1 MSGIKKP
8 TIKKPVNGIKKPTA
22 KPVAK
27 PSAPKM
33 MENLEVV
40 EEKVVEIPVVVDQVE
55 EVAPELFEK
64 DDKFEEKAIEEI
76 VEDAN
81 KEDIQTPPE
90 PIHMDEEKPEEPVIE
105 EPKPKKKS
113 SRKSTKKAKEEPKE
127 EVVQEEQLPN
137 MELNEAVIAMGKMCP
152 TLPEWEEA
160 KLEIEDKLRATAI
173 DPDIDPSSGRML
185 IGEIDGLLCELR
197 VYKVDQEAEV
207 KAITEMFEYI
217 RLSNATGTNSEER
230 KANGYKALMNHKTS
244 PDSTETI
251 NLIEYKLFYESKLA
265 FFNEAIEIL
274 KDRKQLLITFQ
285 GMMKI
290 ESNF

>member
-8 TIKKPVNGIKKPTA
+8 TIKKPVNGIKKPA
-22 KPVAK
+22 VKPAVKPVAPEVK
-27 PSAPKM
+27 EEVTTPM
-33 MENLEVV
+33 DLEVV

-55 EVAPELFEK
+55 EVAPELLEE
-64 DDKFEEKAIEEI
+64 DDKLEDKALEEI

-81 KEDIQTPPE
+81 KEPE
-90 PIHMDEEKPEEPVIE
+90 PVVQEE
-105 EPKPKKKS
+105 KPKKKS

-127 EVVQEEQLPN
+127 EVVEENLPN
-137 MELNEAVIAMGKMCP
+137 MELNDAVVAMGRMCP

-173 DPDIDPSSGRML
+173 DPDIDPASGRLL

-207 KAITEMFEYI
+207 KAITEMVEYI
-217 RLSNATGTNSEER
+217 RLSNAVGTNSEER
-230 KANGYKALMNHKTS
+230 KASGYKALMNHK
-244 PDSTETI
+244 PDPSSTETI

-290 ESNF
+290 ESTF

>member
-1 MSGIKKP
+1 
-8 TIKKPVNGIKKPTA
+8 
-22 KPVAK
+22 
-27 PSAPKM
+27 
-33 MENLEVV
+33 
-40 EEKVVEIPVVVDQVE
+40 
-55 EVAPELFEK
+55 
-64 DDKFEEKAIEEI
+64 
-76 VEDAN
+76 
-81 KEDIQTPPE
+81 
-90 PIHMDEEKPEEPVIE
+90 
-105 EPKPKKKS
+105 
-113 SRKSTKKAKEEPKE
+113 
-127 EVVQEEQLPN
+127 

-160 KLEIEDKLRATAI
+160 KLEIEEKLRATAI

-207 KAITEMFEYI
+207 KAITEMVEYI

>member
-8 TIKKPVNGIKKPTA
+8 SIKKPVNGIKKPA
-22 KPVAK
+22 VKPK
-27 PSAPKM
+27 APVIK
-33 MENLEVV
+33 EEVV

-55 EVAPELFEK
+55 EIAPEL
-64 DDKFEEKAIEEI
+64 EEI
-76 VEDAN
+76 LVQDEKHQEQEEQQIVEEVN
-81 KEDIQTPPE
+81 EEPEQELVVEPE
-90 PIHMDEEKPEEPVIE
+90 PEPVVEEKP
-105 EPKPKKKS
+105 KAKKS
-113 SRKSTKKAKEEPKE
+113 KKSTKKKEEPKE
-127 EVVQEEQLPN
+127 EVVEENLPN
-137 MELNEAVIAMGKMCP
+137 MELNDAITVMGKMCP

-185 IGEIDGLLCELR
+185 IGEIDALLCELR

-207 KAITEMFEYI
+207 KAITEMVEYI
-217 RLSNATGTNSEER
+217 RLSNAVGTNSEER
-230 KANGYKALMNHKTS
+230 KASGYKALMNHKVDPS
-244 PDSTETI
+244 SAETI

>member
-8 TIKKPVNGIKKPTA
+8 SIKKPVNGIKKPA
-22 KPVAK
+22 VKPK
-27 PSAPKM
+27 APVIK
-33 MENLEVV
+33 EEVV
-40 EEKVVEIPVVVDQVE
+40 EEKVIEIPVVVDQVE
-55 EVAPELFEK
+55 EIAPEL
-64 DDKFEEKAIEEI
+64 EEI
-76 VEDAN
+76 LAQDEKHQEQEEQQIVEEVN
-81 KEDIQTPPE
+81 EEPVQEPE
-90 PIHMDEEKPEEPVIE
+90 PEPEPVVEEKP
-105 EPKPKKKS
+105 KAKKS
-113 SRKSTKKAKEEPKE
+113 SRKSTKKKEEPKE
-127 EVVQEEQLPN
+127 EVVEENLPN
-137 MELNEAVIAMGKMCP
+137 MELNDAVETMGKMCP

-173 DPDIDPSSGRML
+173 DPDIDPASGRML

-207 KAITEMFEYI
+207 KAITEMVEYI
-217 RLSNATGTNSEER
+217 RLSNAVGTNTEER
-230 KANGYKALMNHKTS
+230 KASGMKALMNHK
-244 PDSTETI
+244 PDPSSTETI

-290 ESNF
+290 ESTF

>member
-8 TIKKPVNGIKKPTA
+8 SIKKPVNGIKKPA
-22 KPVAK
+22 VKPK
-27 PSAPKM
+27 APVIK
-33 MENLEVV
+33 EEVV

-55 EVAPELFEK
+55 EIAPEL
-64 DDKFEEKAIEEI
+64 EEI
-76 VEDAN
+76 LAQDEKHQEQEEQQIVEEVN
-81 KEDIQTPPE
+81 EEPEQELVVEPE
-90 PIHMDEEKPEEPVIE
+90 PEPVVEEKP
-105 EPKPKKKS
+105 KAKKS
-113 SRKSTKKAKEEPKE
+113 KKSTKKKEEPKE
-127 EVVQEEQLPN
+127 EVVEENLPN
-137 MELNEAVIAMGKMCP
+137 MELNDAITVMGKMCP

-185 IGEIDGLLCELR
+185 IGEIDALLCELR

-207 KAITEMFEYI
+207 KAITEMVEYI
-217 RLSNATGTNSEER
+217 RLSNAVGTNSEER
-230 KANGYKALMNHKTS
+230 KASGYKALMNHKVDPS
-244 PDSTETI
+244 SAETI

>member
-8 TIKKPVNGIKKPTA
+8 SIKKPVNGIKKPA
-22 KPVAK
+22 VKPK
-27 PSAPKM
+27 APVIK
-33 MENLEVV
+33 EEVV
-40 EEKVVEIPVVVDQVE
+40 EEVVKEEAIEIPVVVDQVE
-55 EVAPELFEK
+55 EIAPEL
-64 DDKFEEKAIEEI
+64 EEI
-76 VEDAN
+76 LAQDEKHQEQEEQQIVEEVN
-81 KEDIQTPPE
+81 EEPVQEPE
-90 PIHMDEEKPEEPVIE
+90 SEPVVEEKP
-105 EPKPKKKS
+105 KAKKS
-113 SRKSTKKAKEEPKE
+113 SRKSTKKKEESKVE
-127 EVVQEEQLPN
+127 EVVEENLPN
-137 MELNEAVIAMGKMCP
+137 MNLNDAIVTMGRMCP

-173 DPDIDPSSGRML
+173 DPDIDPASGRML

-207 KAITEMFEYI
+207 KAITEMVEYI
-217 RLSNATGTNSEER
+217 RLSNAVGTNTEER
-230 KANGYKALMNHKTS
+230 KASGMKALMNHK
-244 PDSTETI
+244 PDPSSTESI

-290 ESNF
+290 ESTF

>member
-8 TIKKPVNGIKKPTA
+8 SIKKPMNGIKKPA
-22 KPVAK
+22 VKPK
-27 PSAPKM
+27 APVIK
-33 MENLEVV
+33 EEVV

-55 EVAPELFEK
+55 EIAPEL
-64 DDKFEEKAIEEI
+64 EEI
-76 VEDAN
+76 LVQDEKHQEQEEQQIVEEVN
-81 KEDIQTPPE
+81 EEPEQELVVEPE
-90 PIHMDEEKPEEPVIE
+90 PEPVVEEKP
-105 EPKPKKKS
+105 KAKKS
-113 SRKSTKKAKEEPKE
+113 KKSTKKKEEPKE
-127 EVVQEEQLPN
+127 EVVEENLPN
-137 MELNEAVIAMGKMCP
+137 MELNDAVTIMGKMCP

-185 IGEIDGLLCELR
+185 IGEIDALLCELR

-207 KAITEMFEYI
+207 KAITEMVEYI
-217 RLSNATGTNSEER
+217 RLSNAVGTNSEER
-230 KANGYKALMNHKTS
+230 KASGYKALMNHKIDPS
-244 PDSTETI
+244 STETI

>member
-22 KPVAK
+22 KPAVK
-27 PSAPKM
+27 PVAPKM

-55 EVAPELFEK
+55 EVAPELFKE
-64 DDKFEEKAIEEI
+64 DDKFEDKAMEEI

-81 KEDIQTPPE
+81 KEEIQTPPE
-90 PIHMDEEKPEEPVIE
+90 PVHMDKEKPEEP
-105 EPKPKKKS
+105 KAKKKS
-113 SRKSTKKAKEEPKE
+113 SRKSTKKAKEELKE

-137 MELNEAVIAMGKMCP
+137 MELEEAVVAMGKMCP

-207 KAITEMFEYI
+207 KAITEMVEYI

-230 KANGYKALMNHKTS
+230 KANGYKALMNHKTN